1 MLKLKYFFLFVA
13 LLWTGIVSYFCLIPS
28 DEVPVINIPNIDK
41 CIHGFFHFVFTFVWF
56 LFFRKQLR
64 FYNNLKP
71 LLTAF
76 MFSFVFGIGIELMQ
90 QFFTT
95 TRQADVLDGV
105 ANVTGALLAVLAVI
119 ICNKFN
125 ILNSILKN

>member
-1 MLKLKYFFLFVA
+1 M
-13 LLWTGIVSYFCLIPS
+13 
-28 DEVPVINIPNIDK
+28 
-41 CIHGFFHFVFTFVWF
+41 FTFVWF